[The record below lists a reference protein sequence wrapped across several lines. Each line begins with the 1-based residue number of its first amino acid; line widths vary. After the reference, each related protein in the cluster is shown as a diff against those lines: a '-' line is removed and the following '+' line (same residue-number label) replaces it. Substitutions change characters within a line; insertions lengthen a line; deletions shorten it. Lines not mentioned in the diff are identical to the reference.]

1 MIIAKEWTSLHD
13 THCTCWYYSHGKLV
27 NLFTLDGLLTHFYGA
42 LLVPYTRAYSLI
54 LGMYPDFHSDEHFLT
69 FGATF
74 FVPRDFFLLAW
85 LFFVWRDFFGWCDS
99 FFVWCDFFS
108 LAWLFFN
115 GATFF
120 AGATFLCWRNFFCLA
135 RLFLLVRLFFVWH
148 NSFSLAWLFLMVRL
162 FLLLQLFFA
171 GATFLL
177 AQLFFAGAT
186 LFRWRDLFLWL
197 NFLVL
202 QTAARFIAGSSH
214 EHV

>member
-85 LFFVWRDFFGWCDS
+85 LFFVWRDLFFFTSATVFCWR
-99 FFVWCDFFS
+99 DFFS
-108 LAWLFFN
+108 L
-115 GATFF
+115 
-120 AGATFLCWRNFFCLA
+120 
-135 RLFLLVRLFFVWH
+135 VR
-148 NSFSLAWLFLMVRL
+148 
-162 FLLLQLFFA
+162 LFFA
-171 GATFLL
+171 GATFFSGSNFWYCRPLL
-177 AQLFFAGAT
+177 DLLPAQVTDTCSCEQDGWLGGPR
-186 LFRWRDLFLWL
+186 FRPCL
-197 NFLVL
+197 
-202 QTAARFIAGSSH
+202 
-214 EHV
+214 